1 MPNKL
6 DFKQMEQ
13 WRLNDYAQFFDESH
27 KKFGQ
32 QDSELYQN
40 VKTQFA
46 AFMQLQPRLQN
57 TPITSEFA
65 AEIINT
71 RQKLADACSAYMQ
84 VNGNRRV
91 FTGTGQR
98 RVEVIKNLDTFVHKL
113 YSEKHLER
121 LREPLIFNANAGKT
135 LNQLNIEP
143 TAHIQGAA
151 LEDQVG
157 GNASERYKVTYQ
169 GKRGF
174 FTQKEYVRPIS
185 KVVDEMVNAEKNPE
199 HKKVLEAHK
208 QFLKDTAADF
218 EIATSNGVKFG
229 DRIAYDVMKYWDSL
243 PGNTAEE
250 VEKKKNFAGQ
260 IANGK
265 AYRLMDLINRYWTE
279 LDTLSDADRKDS
291 AKRENTFHA
300 CLNAYCNAKDY
311 EQLSKCSEM
320 IVHYAETREPIR
332 EGLWGIEAGKVR
344 FEQGLYMR
352 MANNFESGDLK
363 SYQEREVLTNP
374 DIYEKSLTIMK
385 KANMAAIPMAEGLG
399 DLKENDE
406 LSGRNVASSRVAELL
421 GVGNLLAHSE
431 KMTVQM
437 GDKEIEGCFME
448 FAEGVDI
455 RNGKEE
461 ALEQINQIRIE
472 NSPGFT
478 RDACNLEVLDY
489 LCSQIDRHGGNMF
502 LKLSEPQADG
512 KREILGLQGIDN
524 DLAFSTREG
533 IVLQQCKLDD
543 LCFISENLAQN
554 ILATDRNKLQFVLG
568 DILNEAEI
576 DAMDMR
582 LTKMK
587 DHIEKHMIQVK
598 DDEWALDRDPSRK
611 LEQTLAADPEKLS
624 RYHQGVNSLNEDLDS
639 RWGWHKISHV
649 GDEIEK
655 AQERYRSLQAEH
667 AAEAVQ
673 AQDQAPEAAA
683 REQVQPEREQVQ
695 PEREQVQP
703 EREPVQLERAE
714 NPTADRQVVK
724 ESLKMWLEE
733 DARSKRGEKADMSQK
748 SREKTGNP
756 TVKGKLVQERINQYM
771 DAVARV
777 QGDIKTDTPQKP
789 REIELGAHRRGPH
802 K

>member
-13 WRLNDYAQFFDESH
+13 WGLNDYAQFFDESH

-32 QDSELYQN
+32 KDSELYQN
-40 VKTQFA
+40 VKTQFT
-46 AFMQLQPRLQN
+46 AFMEMQKTL
-57 TPITSEFA
+57 TASSI
-65 AEIINT
+65 AEVLT
-71 RQKLADACSAYMQ
+71 ARQKLADACSAYMEA
-84 VNGNRRV
+84 NGNRRV
-91 FTGTGQR
+91 YTGTGQNR
-98 RVEVIKNLDTFVHKL
+98 LEVIRNLDAFFPRYFDDLYQYYHKL
-113 YSEKHLER
+113 YPEKHLER

-157 GNASERYKVTYQ
+157 GNASERYQVTYQ

-174 FTQKEYVRPIS
+174 FTPKEYVRSIPT
-185 KVVDEMVNAEKNPE
+185 VVDEMVNAEKNPE

-208 QFLKDTAADF
+208 KFLKDTAADF
-218 EIATSNGVKFG
+218 EIATSRGIQFG
-229 DRIAYDVMKYWDSL
+229 DRIAHDVMKYWDSL

-320 IVHYAETREPIR
+320 IAHYAETREPIR

-363 SYQEREVLTNP
+363 SYQERELLTNP

-639 RWGWHKISHV
+639 RCGWHKISHV

-673 AQDQAPEAAA
+673 AQAPEAAA
-683 REQVQPEREQVQ
+683 RGQL
-695 PEREQVQP
+695 QP

-714 NPTADRQVVK
+714 NPTVDRQGVK
-724 ESLKMWLEE
+724 ESLNMWLKEE
-733 DARSKRGEKADMSQK
+733 ARSKRAPK
-748 SREKTGNP
+748 P
-756 TVKGKLVQERINQYM
+756 
-771 DAVARV
+771 
-777 QGDIKTDTPQKP
+777 DTPQKS